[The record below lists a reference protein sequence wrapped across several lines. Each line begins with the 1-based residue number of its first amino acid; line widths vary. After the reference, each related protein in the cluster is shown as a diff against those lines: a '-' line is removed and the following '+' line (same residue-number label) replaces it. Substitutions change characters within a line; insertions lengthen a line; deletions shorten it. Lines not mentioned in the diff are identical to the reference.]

1 MDMAIAREFLNDGDP
16 PYRIGSLG
24 STNTA
29 LHPSAFTTTSTPPL
43 ILPFDHIL
51 PSRRLSSNHSA
62 HTAILYISSFTA
74 AQANL
79 LAFLESHSKRIP
91 QFRFVVRYKSSTG
104 RGWKSSL
111 GGYGVEMVLK
121 RTDYLA
127 VDDRVTGDQSTAL
140 VDSEAME
147 IETTTRDQ
155 VELLGAL
162 GTDPWK
168 ELERPLRPTEIAG
181 M

>member
-1 MDMAIAREFLNDGDP
+1 
-16 PYRIGSLG
+16 
-24 STNTA
+24 
-29 LHPSAFTTTSTPPL
+29 
-43 ILPFDHIL
+43 
-51 PSRRLSSNHSA
+51 
-62 HTAILYISSFTA
+62 
-74 AQANL
+74 
-79 LAFLESHSKRIP
+79 
-91 QFRFVVRYKSSTG
+91 
-104 RGWKSSL
+104 
-111 GGYGVEMVLK
+111 MVLK

-181 M
+181 MSLRYSRFHISSLVLISTQSLQISDFGPPHSFYHLTTL